1 MGAALG
7 RHLECSQEGS
17 DRQDDGN
24 GDPSRSLG
32 THGVLLAGSNCPA
45 SDWCCRGLCVLHA
58 PTVRKPGA
66 TEKSKEVR
74 YLKWSG
80 KLTSGQSGKKL
91 SSDLSSKRRVAAPWI
106 PSPTYWAKARRCRL
120 CESRSGGWWRAVR
133 AVGDFRPSTSRGRR
147 ERGKGWSPGPFIG
160 RERGQTGPSWT

>member
-7 RHLECSQEGS
+7 RHLERTQEGS
-17 DRQDDGN
+17 DRQNDGN
-24 GDPSRSLG
+24 EDPSRSLGTRSLG

-45 SDWCCRGLCVLHA
+45 SDRCCRGLCVLHA
-58 PTVRKPGA
+58 PTVRKRGA
-66 TEKSKEVR
+66 TGKSKEVS

-106 PSPTYWAKARRCRL
+106 PSPTWWARARRCRP

-133 AVGDFRPSTSRGRR
+133 AVGDFRPFTSRARR
-147 ERGKGWSPGPFIG
+147 ERAKGWSPGPFIE
-160 RERGQTGPSWT
+160 RERGQ